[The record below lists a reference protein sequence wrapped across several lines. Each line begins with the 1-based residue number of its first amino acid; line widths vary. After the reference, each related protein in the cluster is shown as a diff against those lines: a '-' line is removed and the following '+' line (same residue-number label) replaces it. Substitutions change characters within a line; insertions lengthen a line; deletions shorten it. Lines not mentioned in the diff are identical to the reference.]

1 MSQPM
6 DSDFNHQIYILAS
19 VCHIKDHAARLP
31 PKCNNIEQK
40 HLNLLDYM
48 ALLLVT
54 KPRGDVAAVTME
66 ISNSALNFYYAKNRP
81 CDPSIQAYVDR
92 IIKVLQEKKPEF
104 IPKFVL
110 MNVMEKCVDKV
121 RDRIKKC
128 QKALE
133 EFEELGIQL
142 DSLSGNIA
150 ANAFK
155 PWAGLNDSDILRT
168 FFEELRSFDTS
179 ILIMKSLSTTS
190 MLISQKAC
198 FIGTITLYLLISII
212 AFLIQS

>member
-1 MSQPM
+1 M

-31 PKCNNIEQK
+31 LKYNDIEQK

-66 ISNSALNFYYAKNRP
+66 ISSSALNFYYAKNRP
-81 CDPSIQAYVDR
+81 SDPSIQAYVDR
-92 IIKVLQEKKPEF
+92 IIKVIQENKPKF
-104 IPKFVL
+104 IPKLVL
-110 MNVMEKCVDKV
+110 INVKEKCVEKV
-121 RDRIKKC
+121 RDRIRKC

-133 EFEELGIQL
+133 EFEEQGSPL
-142 DSLSGNIA
+142 DLLSGNIA

-155 PWAGLNDSDILRT
+155 PWAGLNDSEILRT
-168 FFEELRSFDTS
+168 FFEELRSFDIS
-179 ILIMKSLSTTS
+179 ILIMKSLPTNS
-190 MLISQKAC
+190 MLIS
-198 FIGTITLYLLISII
+198 
-212 AFLIQS
+212 